1 MDKEHRQLLQSSVD
15 SVKGLA
21 KAFKKNSDET
31 EETTGAINVSRVK
44 SSKHADK
51 SIGVL
56 QGIRDILAKQFNFQK
71 ARDKESEFEAD
82 SAKKGTKWSLLKTK
96 VKESSDEV
104 KDVRDQ
110 FKKGGWFKKLL
121 IILAAILGFGT
132 GLIIGLFQG
141 IWNTFKFLGRL
152 FKLNKIFGPII
163 KSVKAFFGTIGRFF
177 VRIFGKNSAIGR
189 LFGRIRTFLRPII
202 AGVRGFFGRITGF
215 FSRIFGK
222 NSAIG
227 KIFGFIGKIFKP
239 LAGVSRTV
247 GKVGGFFRLLSK
259 VFGNLSKV
267 FGTFFKIGKFIG
279 KFLGPIGLVLT
290 IVMGVIDFFKGFK
303 ATEGGFFEK
312 LMGGLGGLFAG
323 ILGMPLDLLKN
334 AIAWLFEKFGW
345 TKLAAKMKEFSFSD
359 IIKDFFAFIPKLIGI
374 IKDFF
379 VNNPIGKVLG
389 LAIKI
394 IFWPITLVI
403 NAVKGIINFIK
414 GFFRGFKETEGG
426 FFEKLLGGLLGG
438 LKEVWEGI
446 KNFFSGIW
454 DTIKSIPETIGNIIK
469 GEFFQNILGGLKN
482 IWEKIKGFFSGLV
495 PQFIKDWF
503 DKSDEKSEESGG
515 FLQGIINIFEK
526 IGTFISGLIPQGI
539 KDFFTSR
546 WENIKTNSSA
556 FLEVIVNIFGKIGT
570 FLSGLIPQFI
580 KNWFDKS
587 DEKSEESGGFLQ
599 GIVDVFTKI
608 TSWISNLIPQPIK
621 DFFNSLP
628 SASDIVGGIKD
639 SIEKLIAWFGEL
651 KDKFLDLFRGS
662 KEQAEAKDQA
672 KESGRT
678 LEEAKERGASPEEIR
693 NLESAAALDEANFL
707 RVRAQNH
714 LDAAIN
720 RKDKWWAVGK
730 GQGAFANYQADMAL
744 MNEAL
749 LRAGQSPEPIASSFA
764 QGGILPAGV
773 ALPAMLHGPEAVI
786 PLPNLPSAQLSAL
799 SGQLALQAAAAGG
812 GGGGTPQSGGNITT
826 ANSITNNNT

>member
-1 MDKEHRQLLQSSVD
+1 M
-15 SVKGLA
+15 
-21 KAFKKNSDET
+21 
-31 EETTGAINVSRVK
+31 
-44 SSKHADK
+44 
-51 SIGVL
+51 
-56 QGIRDILAKQFNFQK
+56 
-71 ARDKESEFEAD
+71 
-82 SAKKGTKWSLLKTK
+82 
-96 VKESSDEV
+96 
-104 KDVRDQ
+104 
-110 FKKGGWFKKLL
+110 
-121 IILAAILGFGT
+121 
-132 GLIIGLFQG
+132 
-141 IWNTFKFLGRL
+141 
-152 FKLNKIFGPII
+152 
-163 KSVKAFFGTIGRFF
+163 
-177 VRIFGKNSAIGR
+177 
-189 LFGRIRTFLRPII
+189 
-202 AGVRGFFGRITGF
+202 
-215 FSRIFGK
+215 
-222 NSAIG
+222 
-227 KIFGFIGKIFKP
+227 
-239 LAGVSRTV
+239 
-247 GKVGGFFRLLSK
+247 
-259 VFGNLSKV
+259 
-267 FGTFFKIGKFIG
+267 
-279 KFLGPIGLVLT
+279 
-290 IVMGVIDFFKGFK
+290 
-303 ATEGGFFEK
+303 
-312 LMGGLGGLFAG
+312 
-323 ILGMPLDLLKN
+323 
-334 AIAWLFEKFGW
+334 
-345 TKLAAKMKEFSFSD
+345 
-359 IIKDFFAFIPKLIGI
+359 
-374 IKDFF
+374 
-379 VNNPIGKVLG
+379 
-389 LAIKI
+389 
-394 IFWPITLVI
+394 
-403 NAVKGIINFIK
+403 
-414 GFFRGFKETEGG
+414 
-426 FFEKLLGGLLGG
+426 
-438 LKEVWEGI
+438 
-446 KNFFSGIW
+446 
-454 DTIKSIPETIGNIIK
+454 
-469 GEFFQNILGGLKN
+469 
-482 IWEKIKGFFSGLV
+482 
-495 PQFIKDWF
+495 
-503 DKSDEKSEESGG
+503 
-515 FLQGIINIFEK
+515 
-526 IGTFISGLIPQGI
+526 
-539 KDFFTSR
+539 
-546 WENIKTNSSA
+546 
-556 FLEVIVNIFGKIGT
+556 IVNIFGKIGT

-826 ANSITNNNT
+826 ANSITNNNTEVYKSEPGLRESTLEKINISRVA